1 MRKANLKTDLQ
12 HVIENC
18 KDSADIYIA
27 AADSTKSDDLQN
39 TFLLIAL
46 QRKNFVELL
55 NRESWKEGY
64 TLTISNSLGRILQR
78 LARTIARAF
87 SSSKDEKIIE
97 SCKNCEENLIEL
109 YDEVLTNEDMPINLY
124 KLLAEHQRTIRAT
137 INHRLYSLVGA

>member
-18 KDSADIYIA
+18 KDSVDIYIA

-78 LARTIARAF
+78 SARAIGRAF
-87 SSSKDEKIIE
+87 ASSKDEKIIE
-97 SCKNCEENLIEL
+97 SCKNCEENLIDL
-109 YDEVLTNEDMPINLY
+109 YDEVLTNEDLPINLH
-124 KLLAEHQRTIRAT
+124 KLLSEHQQMIRAT
-137 INHRLYSLVGA
+137 VNQRLYSLARA

>member
-27 AADSTKSDDLQN
+27 AADSTQSDDLQN

-46 QRKNFVELL
+46 QRKSFVELL

-78 LARTIARAF
+78 SARTVVRAF
-87 SSSKDEKIIE
+87 SSKRDEKIIE
-97 SCKNCEENLIEL
+97 SCRDCEENLIDL
-109 YDEVLTNEDMPINLY
+109 YDEVLTNEDLPINLY
-124 KLLAEHQRTIRAT
+124 RLLAEHQQVIRAT
-137 INHRLYSLVGA
+137 VDQRLYSLARA